1 MTDSAPETVPA
12 KRRGLLDLVEWIGNK
27 LPDPALLFLIGAVIV
42 MVASQ
47 IAVSAEW
54 TVQPQQ
60 AVQTVNEA
68 GEAVIG
74 FEDKG
79 DVLTPKSLL
88 TADGLYW
95 CLQSMVANF
104 MGFAP
109 LGIVLTGMLG
119 IGVAERTGMIG
130 AMLKAFMKII
140 PNTLL
145 TPTMLF
151 LGIMSS
157 MGLDAGYVVLPPLA
171 AALYKSVGRSPL
183 AGIAAVFAGVAA
195 GFNANLLITGLDP
208 MLANLSQIGAR
219 ILDPDYSVAATC
231 NWWFAITSTF
241 VVTGMGWAVTSF
253 FVERRLANKSP
264 DDGGPSEVDE
274 SELEAQELSEEEKK
288 GLVASV
294 VTMAVL
300 IGIFLFTVLVPG
312 MPLHDDKIPGLIDP
326 LQPDKQPAMFLA
338 DAYQG
343 QVDTSVAPDP
353 ALVIEGKGYYTDAS
367 ATVFVTE
374 DGELLQKRNPQ
385 FERWVSVVTPLI
397 FLGFIIPGIVYG
409 IVLKNVTSSKDAAK
423 VMIGAIANMAP
434 IIVLAF
440 FAAQFIEY
448 LKYSNLDK
456 MIAFEGGMMLSQ
468 SNLGPSELVI
478 AFILVTMVF
487 NLFIGSMSAKYTMFA
502 PIFVPMLMFA
512 GISPELTQAAYRIG
526 DSTSNIITPLNAYLV
541 IVLVF
546 MQQYAPKSGMG
557 TLVALMMPYTIVFT
571 IGWGIMLLIW
581 MHFGW
586 DLGLG
591 GPLEYTLPASG
602 AAPAP

>member
-1 MTDSAPETVPA
+1 MNDTDTSSVPSQ
-12 KRRGLLDLVEWIGNK
+12 RRGLLDFVEWMGNK

-42 MVASQ
+42 MIASQ
-47 IAVSAEW
+47 IAVGSGW
-54 TVQPQQ
+54 TVQPKQ
-60 AVQTVNEA
+60 AVQTVNDV
-68 GEAVIG
+68 GETEIG
-74 FEDKG
+74 FVEIG
-79 DVLTPKSLL
+79 DPLVPQSLM
-88 TADGLYW
+88 TADGLFW
-95 CLQSMVANF
+95 CLESMVDNF

-130 AMLKAFMKII
+130 AMLKAFMKVI
-140 PNTLL
+140 PNALL

-171 AALYKSVGRSPL
+171 AAMYKSVGRSPL

-231 NWWFAITSTF
+231 NWWFAIASTF

-253 FVERRLANKSP
+253 FVERRLMRKSP
-264 DDGGPSEVDE
+264 DDGGPMAIDDSD
-274 SELEAQELSEEEKK
+274 LAAQQLTEQETK
-288 GLVASV
+288 GLLAAVG
-294 VTMAVL
+294 TMGVL
-300 IGIFLFTVLVPG
+300 LVLFLVTVLVPG
-312 MPLHDDKIPGLIDP
+312 MPLHDDKIPGLVDP
-326 LQPDKQPAMFLA
+326 ANPSEAPKMFLA
-338 DAYQG
+338 DRYYG
-343 QVDTSVAPDP
+343 QIDTGEPDP
-353 ALVIEGKGYYTDAS
+353 ALVVEGRGHYTDAS
-367 ATVFVTE
+367 QTIFVSD
-374 DGELLQKRNPQ
+374 DGKAFQKRSPQ
-385 FERWVSVVTPLI
+385 FERWVTVVTPLI

-423 VMIGAIANMAP
+423 VMIGAISNMAP

-448 LKYSNLDK
+448 LKFSNLDK

-468 SNLGPSELVI
+468 SSLGPSELVI

-526 DSTSNIITPLNAYLV
+526 DSTSNIVTPLNPYLV

-557 TLVALMMPYTIVFT
+557 TLVAMMMPYTIVFT

-581 MHFGW
+581 INFGW

-591 GPLEYTLPASG
+591 GPLEYALPTVEAV
-602 AAPAP
+602 AP

>member
-1 MTDSAPETVPA
+1 MHDTDTPPPSS
-12 KRRGLLDLVEWIGNK
+12 RRGLLDIVEWIGNK

-42 MVASQ
+42 MLASQ
-47 IAVSAEW
+47 IAVWSNWE
-54 TVQPQQ
+54 VQPQV
-60 AVQTVNEA
+60 AVQKVNEA
-68 GEAVIG
+68 GETVIG
-74 FEDKG
+74 FEAQG
-79 DVLTPKSLL
+79 DPLTPRSLL

-95 CLQSMVANF
+95 CLESMVDNF

-109 LGIVLTGMLG
+109 LGIVLVGMLG
-119 IGVAERTGMIG
+119 IGVAEKTGMIG
-130 AMLKAFMKII
+130 AMLKAFMKVV
-140 PNTLL
+140 PTALL

-241 VVTGMGWAVTSF
+241 VVTAMGWATSSF
-253 FVERRLANKSP
+253 FVERRLARKAP
-264 DDGGPSEVDE
+264 EDGGPTEIDDAD
-274 SELEAQELSEEEKK
+274 LAAQQLTEQEKK
-288 GLVASV
+288 GLIASV
-294 VTMAVL
+294 VTIVVLVAIFLGAVL
-300 IGIFLFTVLVPG
+300 IPG
-312 MPLHDDKIPGLIDP
+312 MPLHDDKIPDIVDP
-326 LQPDKQPAMFLA
+326 TETYLA
-338 DAYQG
+338 DTFHG
-343 QVDTSVAPDP
+343 EIDITEPDSD
-353 ALVIEGKGYYTDAS
+353 LVVEDYGYYVDEARE
-367 ATVFVTE
+367 VFVTV

-397 FLGFIIPGIVYG
+397 FIGFIIPGVVYG
-409 IVLKNVTSSKDAAK
+409 LVLGNIRNSKDTAK
-423 VMIGAIANMAP
+423 VMIEAIANMAP

-448 LKYSNLDK
+448 LKFSNLDK

-468 SNLGPSELVI
+468 SSLGPSELVI

-512 GISPELTQAAYRIG
+512 GVSPELTQAAYRIG
-526 DSTSNIITPLNAYLV
+526 DSTSNIITPLNPYLV

-546 MQQYAPKSGMG
+546 VQKYAPKGGMG
-557 TLVALMMPYTIVFT
+557 TLIAMMMPYTIVFT
-571 IGWGIMLLIW
+571 VGWGIMLLIW
-581 MHFGW
+581 IAMGW
-586 DLGLG
+586 ELGIN
-591 GPLEYTLPASG
+591 GPLEYTLPTAEAVG
-602 AAPAP
+602 P

>member
-1 MTDSAPETVPA
+1 MTDTDPASVPA

-42 MVASQ
+42 MIASQ
-47 IAVSAEW
+47 VAVSSGW

-68 GEAVIG
+68 GETVIG

-79 DVLTPKSLL
+79 DVLTPQSLL

-130 AMLKAFMKII
+130 AMLKAFMKIV
-140 PNTLL
+140 PNTML

-171 AALYKSVGRSPL
+171 AAMYKSVGRSPL

-208 MLANLSQIGAR
+208 MLANLSQIGAN
-219 ILDPDYSVAATC
+219 ILDEDYAVAATC

-253 FVERRLANKSP
+253 FVERRLAGKSP
-264 DDGGPSEVDE
+264 EDGGPSEIDD
-274 SELEAQELSEEEKK
+274 SELEAQELTEQEKK
-288 GLVASV
+288 GLIASV
-294 VTMAVL
+294 VTMGVL

-326 LQPDKQPAMFLA
+326 LQPDKPPAMYLA

-343 QVDTSVAPDP
+343 QIDVTEPDP
-353 ALVIEGKGYYTDAS
+353 ALVVEGKGYYVDAE
-367 ATVFVTE
+367 ATIFVTTE
-374 DGELLQKRNPQ
+374 GEAFQKRSPQ

-468 SNLGPSELVI
+468 SSLGPSELVI

-526 DSTSNIITPLNAYLV
+526 DSTSNIITPLNPYLV

-557 TLVALMMPYTIVFT
+557 TLVAMMMPYTIVFT
-571 IGWGIMLLIW
+571 IGWAIMLLIW
-581 MHFGW
+581 MYFGW

-591 GPLEYTLPASG
+591 GPLEYALPTAEAA
-602 AAPAP
+602 AAP

>member
-1 MTDSAPETVPA
+1 MNDQDTAAVPA
-12 KRRGLLDLVEWIGNK
+12 KRRGLLDLVEWFGNK

-47 IAVSAEW
+47 IAVSSNW

-68 GEAVIG
+68 GETVIG
-74 FEDKG
+74 FVNKG
-79 DVLTPKSLL
+79 DALKPKSLL

-95 CLQSMVANF
+95 CLQSMVNNF

-208 MLANLSQIGAR
+208 MLANLSQMGAN
-219 ILDPDYSVAATC
+219 ILDEDYAVAATC

-241 VVTGMGWAVTSF
+241 VVTGMGWVVTSF
-253 FVERRLANKSP
+253 FVERRLANKAP
-264 DDGGPSEVDE
+264 EDGGPSEIDD
-274 SELEAQELSEEEKK
+274 SELEAQELTEQEKK
-288 GLVASV
+288 GLLASV
-294 VTMAVL
+294 ITMGALV
-300 IGIFLFTVLVPG
+300 GIFLFTVLIPG

-326 LQPDKQPAMFLA
+326 TNPEKVVMLLA
-338 DAYQG
+338 DKYEG
-343 QVDTSVAPDP
+343 QVDLSAEPDP
-353 ALVIEGKGYYTDAS
+353 ALVVEGKGYYIDKDA
-367 ATVFVTE
+367 TIFVTNDDE
-374 DGELLQKRNPQ
+374 VFQKRNPQ
-385 FERWVSVVTPLI
+385 FARWVNVVTPLI
-397 FLGFIIPGIVYG
+397 FIGFIIPGIVYG

-423 VMIGAIANMAP
+423 VMIGAISNMAP

-526 DSTSNIITPLNAYLV
+526 DSTSNIITPLNPYLV

-557 TLVALMMPYTIVFT
+557 TLVAMMMPYTIVFT

-581 MHFGW
+581 IHFGW

-591 GPLEYTLPASG
+591 GPLEYSLPTAE
-602 AAPAP
+602 AVTTP

>member
-1 MTDSAPETVPA
+1 MNDTDPASVPA
-12 KRRGLLDLVEWIGNK
+12 KRRGLLDFVEWIGNK
-27 LPDPALLFLIGAVIV
+27 LPDPALLFLIGAVFV

-47 IAVSAEW
+47 VAVMTGW

-68 GEAVIG
+68 GETVIG
-74 FEDKG
+74 FVDNGDKL
-79 DVLTPKSLL
+79 VPKSLL

-95 CLQSMVANF
+95 CLQSMVDNF

-253 FVERRLANKSP
+253 FVERRLANKAP

-274 SELEAQELSEEEKK
+274 SELEAQELTDEEKK

-300 IGIFLFTVLVPG
+300 IGIFLFTVFVPG
-312 MPLHDDKIPGLIDP
+312 MPLHDDKIPGLTDP
-326 LQPDKQPAMFLA
+326 AKMYLA

-343 QVDTSVAPDP
+343 QVDSSIAPDP
-353 ALVIEGKGYYTDAS
+353 ALVIDGKGYYTDAG
-367 ATVFVTE
+367 ATVFVT
-374 DGELLQKRNPQ
+374 DDNRVFQKRNPQ

-557 TLVALMMPYTIVFT
+557 TLVAMMMPYTIVFT
-571 IGWGIMLLIW
+571 IGWGVMLLIW

-586 DLGLG
+586 ELGLG

>member
-1 MTDSAPETVPA
+1 MHDTDTPPPSS
-12 KRRGLLDLVEWIGNK
+12 RRGLLDIVEWIGNK

-42 MVASQ
+42 MLASQ
-47 IAVSAEW
+47 IAVWSNWE
-54 TVQPQQ
+54 VQPQV
-60 AVQTVNEA
+60 AVQKVNEA
-68 GEAVIG
+68 GETVIG
-74 FEDKG
+74 FEAQG
-79 DVLTPKSLL
+79 DPLTPRSLL

-95 CLQSMVANF
+95 CLESMVDNF

-109 LGIVLTGMLG
+109 LGIVLVGMLG
-119 IGVAERTGMIG
+119 IGVAEKTGMIG
-130 AMLKAFMKII
+130 AMLKAFMKVV
-140 PNTLL
+140 PTALL

-231 NWWFAITSTF
+231 NWWFAIASTF
-241 VVTGMGWAVTSF
+241 VVTAMGWATSSF
-253 FVERRLANKSP
+253 FVERRLARKAP
-264 DDGGPSEVDE
+264 EDGGPTEIDDAD
-274 SELEAQELSEEEKK
+274 LAAQELTEQEKK
-288 GLVASV
+288 GLIASV
-294 VTMAVL
+294 VTILVLVAIFLGAVL
-300 IGIFLFTVLVPG
+300 IPG
-312 MPLHDDKIPGLIDP
+312 MPLHDDKIPDIVDP
-326 LQPDKQPAMFLA
+326 TEMYLA
-338 DAYQG
+338 DTFHG
-343 QVDTSVAPDP
+343 EIDITEPDSD
-353 ALVIEGKGYYTDAS
+353 LVVEDYGYYVDEARE
-367 ATVFVTE
+367 VFVTL

-397 FLGFIIPGIVYG
+397 FIGFIIPGVVYG
-409 IVLKNVTSSKDAAK
+409 LVLGNIRNSKDTAK
-423 VMIGAIANMAP
+423 VMIEAIANMAP

-448 LKYSNLDK
+448 LKFSNLDK

-468 SNLGPSELVI
+468 SSLGPSELVI

-512 GISPELTQAAYRIG
+512 GVSPELTQAAYRIG
-526 DSTSNIITPLNAYLV
+526 DSTSNIITPLNPYLV

-546 MQQYAPKSGMG
+546 VQKYAPKGGMG
-557 TLVALMMPYTIVFT
+557 TLIAMMMPYTIVFT
-571 IGWGIMLLIW
+571 VGWGIMLLIW
-581 MHFGW
+581 IAMGW
-586 DLGLG
+586 ELGIN
-591 GPLEYTLPASG
+591 GPLEYTLPTAEAVG
-602 AAPAP
+602 P

>member
-1 MTDSAPETVPA
+1 MNNQDTAAVPA
-12 KRRGLLDLVEWIGNK
+12 KRRGLLDLVEWFGNK

-47 IAVSAEW
+47 IAVSSNW

-68 GEAVIG
+68 GETVIG
-74 FEDKG
+74 FVNKG
-79 DVLTPKSLL
+79 DALKPKSLL

-95 CLQSMVANF
+95 CLQSMVNNF

-208 MLANLSQIGAR
+208 MLANLSQMGAN
-219 ILDPDYSVAATC
+219 ILDEDYAVAATC

-241 VVTGMGWAVTSF
+241 VVTGMGWVVTSF
-253 FVERRLANKSP
+253 FVERRLANKAP
-264 DDGGPSEVDE
+264 EDGGPSEIDD
-274 SELEAQELSEEEKK
+274 SELEAQELTEQEKK
-288 GLVASV
+288 GLLASV
-294 VTMAVL
+294 VTMGAL
-300 IGIFLFTVLVPG
+300 IGIFLFTVLIPG

-326 LQPDKQPAMFLA
+326 TNPEKVVMLLA
-338 DAYQG
+338 DKYEG
-343 QVDTSVAPDP
+343 QVDLSAEPDP
-353 ALVIEGKGYYTDAS
+353 ALVVEGKGYYIDKDA
-367 ATVFVTE
+367 TIFVNNDDEVF
-374 DGELLQKRNPQ
+374 QKRNPQ
-385 FERWVSVVTPLI
+385 FARWVNVVTPLI
-397 FLGFIIPGIVYG
+397 FIGFIIPGIVYG

-423 VMIGAIANMAP
+423 VMIGAISNMAP

-526 DSTSNIITPLNAYLV
+526 DSTSNIITPLNPYLV

-557 TLVALMMPYTIVFT
+557 TLVAMMMPYTIVFT

-581 MHFGW
+581 IHFGW

-591 GPLEYTLPASG
+591 GPLEYSLPTAEAV
-602 AAPAP
+602 AAP

>member
-1 MTDSAPETVPA
+1 MNDQDTAAVPA
-12 KRRGLLDLVEWIGNK
+12 KRRGLLDLVEWFGNK

-47 IAVSAEW
+47 IAVSFNW

-68 GEAVIG
+68 GETVIG
-74 FEDKG
+74 FVNKG
-79 DVLTPKSLL
+79 DALKPKSLL

-95 CLQSMVANF
+95 CLQSMVNNF

-208 MLANLSQIGAR
+208 MLANLSQMGAN
-219 ILDPDYSVAATC
+219 ILDEDYAVAATC

-241 VVTGMGWAVTSF
+241 VVTGMGWVVTSF
-253 FVERRLANKSP
+253 FVERRLANKAP
-264 DDGGPSEVDE
+264 EDGGPSEIDD
-274 SELEAQELSEEEKK
+274 SELEAQELTEQEKK
-288 GLVASV
+288 GLLASV
-294 VTMAVL
+294 ISMGAL
-300 IGIFLFTVLVPG
+300 IGIFLFTVLIPG

-326 LQPDKQPAMFLA
+326 TNPEKVVMLLA
-338 DAYQG
+338 DKYEG
-343 QVDTSVAPDP
+343 QIDLSAEPDP
-353 ALVIEGKGYYTDAS
+353 ALVVEGKGYYVDVDA
-367 ATVFVTE
+367 TIFVTNDDE
-374 DGELLQKRNPQ
+374 VFQKRNPQ
-385 FERWVSVVTPLI
+385 FARWVNVVTPLI
-397 FLGFIIPGIVYG
+397 FIGFIIPGIVYG

-423 VMIGAIANMAP
+423 VMIGAISNMAP

-526 DSTSNIITPLNAYLV
+526 DSTSNIITPLNPYLV

-557 TLVALMMPYTIVFT
+557 TLVAMMMPYTIVFT

-581 MHFGW
+581 IHFGW

-591 GPLEYTLPASG
+591 GPLEYSLPTAE
-602 AAPAP
+602 AVATP

>member
-1 MTDSAPETVPA
+1 MNDQDTAAVPA
-12 KRRGLLDLVEWIGNK
+12 KRRGLLDLVEWFGNK

-47 IAVSAEW
+47 IAVSSNW

-68 GEAVIG
+68 GETVIG
-74 FEDKG
+74 FVNKG
-79 DVLTPKSLL
+79 DALKPKSLL

-95 CLQSMVANF
+95 CLQSMVNNF

-208 MLANLSQIGAR
+208 MLANLSQMGAN
-219 ILDPDYSVAATC
+219 ILDEDYAVAATC

-241 VVTGMGWAVTSF
+241 VVTGMGWVVTSF
-253 FVERRLANKSP
+253 FVERRLANKAP
-264 DDGGPSEVDE
+264 EDGGPSEIDD
-274 SELEAQELSEEEKK
+274 SELEAQELTEQEKK
-288 GLVASV
+288 GLLASV
-294 VTMAVL
+294 VTMGAL
-300 IGIFLFTVLVPG
+300 IGIFLFTVLIPG

-326 LQPDKQPAMFLA
+326 TNPEKVVMLLA
-338 DAYQG
+338 DKYEG
-343 QVDTSVAPDP
+343 QIDLSAEPDP
-353 ALVIEGKGYYTDAS
+353 ALVVEGKGYYIDKDAS
-367 ATVFVTE
+367 IFVTNDDE
-374 DGELLQKRNPQ
+374 VFQKRNPQ
-385 FERWVSVVTPLI
+385 FARWVNVVTPLI
-397 FLGFIIPGIVYG
+397 FIGFIIPGIVYG

-423 VMIGAIANMAP
+423 VMIGAISNMAP

-526 DSTSNIITPLNAYLV
+526 DSTSNIITPLN
-541 IVLVF
+541 
-546 MQQYAPKSGMG
+546 
-557 TLVALMMPYTIVFT
+557 PYTKVVSYALES
-571 IGWGIMLLIW
+571 GRV
-581 MHFGW
+581 
-586 DLGLG
+586 G
-591 GPLEYTLPASG
+591 GFKRQRHPFPHLPVSHSLN
-602 AAPAP
+602 

>member
-1 MTDSAPETVPA
+1 MHDTDTPPPSS
-12 KRRGLLDLVEWIGNK
+12 RRGLLDIVEWIGNK

-42 MVASQ
+42 MLASQ
-47 IAVSAEW
+47 IAVWSNWE
-54 TVQPQQ
+54 VQPQV

-68 GEAVIG
+68 GETVIG
-74 FEDKG
+74 FEAQG
-79 DVLTPKSLL
+79 DPLTPRSLL

-95 CLQSMVANF
+95 CLESMVDNF

-109 LGIVLTGMLG
+109 LGIVLVGMLG
-119 IGVAERTGMIG
+119 IGVAEKTGMIG
-130 AMLKAFMKII
+130 AMLKAFMKVV
-140 PNTLL
+140 PTALL

-231 NWWFAITSTF
+231 NWWFAIASTF
-241 VVTGMGWAVTSF
+241 VVTGMGWATSSF
-253 FVERRLANKSP
+253 FVERRLARKAP
-264 DDGGPSEVDE
+264 EDGGPTEIDDAD
-274 SELEAQELSEEEKK
+274 LAAQELTDQEKK
-288 GLVASV
+288 GLIASV
-294 VTMAVL
+294 VTILVLVAIFLGAVL
-300 IGIFLFTVLVPG
+300 IPG
-312 MPLHDDKIPGLIDP
+312 MPLHDDKIPDIVDP
-326 LQPDKQPAMFLA
+326 TEMYLA
-338 DAYQG
+338 DTFHG
-343 QVDTSVAPDP
+343 EIDITEPDSD
-353 ALVIEGKGYYTDAS
+353 LVVEDYGYYVDEARE
-367 ATVFVTE
+367 VFVTV

-397 FLGFIIPGIVYG
+397 FIGFIIPGVVYG
-409 IVLKNVTSSKDAAK
+409 LVLGNIRNSKDTAK
-423 VMIGAIANMAP
+423 VMIEAIANMAP

-448 LKYSNLDK
+448 LKFSNLDK

-468 SNLGPSELVI
+468 SSLGPSELVI

-512 GISPELTQAAYRIG
+512 GVSPELTQAAYRIG
-526 DSTSNIITPLNAYLV
+526 DSTSNIITPLNPYLV

-546 MQQYAPKSGMG
+546 VQKYAPKGGMG
-557 TLVALMMPYTIVFT
+557 TLIAMMMPYTIVFT
-571 IGWGIMLLIW
+571 VGWGIMLLIW
-581 MHFGW
+581 IAMGW
-586 DLGLG
+586 ELGIN
-591 GPLEYTLPASG
+591 GPLEYTLPTAEAVG
-602 AAPAP
+602 P

>member
-1 MTDSAPETVPA
+1 MHDTDTPPPSS
-12 KRRGLLDLVEWIGNK
+12 RRGLLDIVEWIGNK

-42 MVASQ
+42 MLASQ
-47 IAVSAEW
+47 IAVWSNWE
-54 TVQPQQ
+54 VQPQV
-60 AVQTVNEA
+60 AVQKVNEA
-68 GEAVIG
+68 GETVIG
-74 FEDKG
+74 FEAQG
-79 DVLTPKSLL
+79 DPLTPRSLL

-95 CLQSMVANF
+95 CLESMVDNF

-109 LGIVLTGMLG
+109 LGIVLVGMLG
-119 IGVAERTGMIG
+119 IGVAEKTGMIG
-130 AMLKAFMKII
+130 AMLKAFMKVV
-140 PNTLL
+140 PTALL

-231 NWWFAITSTF
+231 NWWFAIASTF
-241 VVTGMGWAVTSF
+241 VVTAMGWATSSF
-253 FVERRLANKSP
+253 FVERRLARKAP
-264 DDGGPSEVDE
+264 EDGGPTEIDDAD
-274 SELEAQELSEEEKK
+274 LAAQELTEQEKK
-288 GLVASV
+288 GLIASV
-294 VTMAVL
+294 VTILVLVAIFLGAVL
-300 IGIFLFTVLVPG
+300 IPG
-312 MPLHDDKIPGLIDP
+312 MPLHDDKIPDIVDP
-326 LQPDKQPAMFLA
+326 TEMYLA
-338 DAYQG
+338 DTFHG
-343 QVDTSVAPDP
+343 EIDITEPDSD
-353 ALVIEGKGYYTDAS
+353 LVVEDYGYYVDEARE
-367 ATVFVTE
+367 VFVTV

-397 FLGFIIPGIVYG
+397 FIGFIIPGVVYG
-409 IVLKNVTSSKDAAK
+409 LVLGNIRNSKDTAK
-423 VMIGAIANMAP
+423 VMIEAIANMAP

-448 LKYSNLDK
+448 LKFSNLDK

-468 SNLGPSELVI
+468 SSLGPSELVI

-512 GISPELTQAAYRIG
+512 GVSPELTQAAYRIG
-526 DSTSNIITPLNAYLV
+526 DSTSNIITPLNPYLV

-546 MQQYAPKSGMG
+546 VQKYAPKGGMG
-557 TLVALMMPYTIVFT
+557 TLIAMMMPYTIVFT
-571 IGWGIMLLIW
+571 VGWGIMLLIW
-581 MHFGW
+581 IAMGW
-586 DLGLG
+586 ELGIN
-591 GPLEYTLPASG
+591 GPLEYTLPTAEAVG
-602 AAPAP
+602 P

>member
-1 MTDSAPETVPA
+1 MTDTDPASVPA

-42 MVASQ
+42 MIASQ
-47 IAVSAEW
+47 VAVSSGW

-68 GEAVIG
+68 GETVIG

-79 DVLTPKSLL
+79 DVLTPTSLL

-130 AMLKAFMKII
+130 AMLKAFMKIV
-140 PNTLL
+140 PNTML

-171 AALYKSVGRSPL
+171 AAMYKSVGRSPL
-183 AGIAAVFAGVAA
+183 AGIATVFAGVAA

-208 MLANLSQIGAR
+208 MLANLSQIGAN
-219 ILDPDYSVAATC
+219 ILDEDYAVAATC

-253 FVERRLANKSP
+253 FVERRLAGKSP
-264 DDGGPSEVDE
+264 EDGGPSEIDD
-274 SELEAQELSEEEKK
+274 SELEAQELTEQEKK
-288 GLVASV
+288 GLIASV
-294 VTMAVL
+294 VTMGVL
-300 IGIFLFTVLVPG
+300 VGIFLFTVLVPG
-312 MPLHDDKIPGLIDP
+312 MPLHDDKIPGLEDP
-326 LQPDKQPAMFLA
+326 SKMFLA
-338 DAYQG
+338 DVYQG
-343 QVDTSVAPDP
+343 QIDVSEPDP
-353 ALVIEGKGYYTDAS
+353 ALVVEGEGYYTDAS
-367 ATVFVTE
+367 ATVFVTD
-374 DGELLQKRNPQ
+374 DGELLQKRSPQ

-409 IVLKNVTSSKDAAK
+409 IVLKNVRSSKDAAK

-468 SNLGPSELVI
+468 SSLGPSELVI

-526 DSTSNIITPLNAYLV
+526 DSTSNIITPLNPYLV

-557 TLVALMMPYTIVFT
+557 TLVAMMMPYTIVFT
-571 IGWGIMLLIW
+571 IGWGIMLLVW
-581 MHFGW
+581 MYFGW

-591 GPLEYTLPASG
+591 GPLEYTLPTAE
-602 AAPAP
+602 AAAATP